1 MTLGILS
8 VTPGSP
14 ASTAGFRN
22 TDKLVSC
29 NGSPLND
36 WIDFLYC
43 ANGLFIT
50 LIYSRGPLIRRLT
63 IRRIPGVDWGFAFQD
78 QEPAVCRKKC
88 IFCFVDQLPANVR
101 PSLQVKDDDIRYSF
115 TQGTY
120 VTLDR
125 DDTEYA
131 IRKHLTPLHISVH
144 ATDPS
149 VRGRILGTCREEPVL
164 HMLKNLSKAGI
175 EMETQ
180 IVVVPGLNDGEQLD
194 RTLEELLSISG
205 VISAGVVPV
214 GLTKYRNGLPE
225 IRRPSEAE
233 ALRVVSQCSMWRRK
247 AMKNRGNAWV
257 YPSDE
262 FFIIAGLDIPP
273 ASYYKSCTLRENG
286 IGLLAE
292 LLEISEKKFTGRGA
306 VCTGTLAA
314 PFLKRVLNGS
324 DYHVTVVEN
333 TFLGPEIGAA
343 GLLSGADIIRSVK
356 ELPDSYNS
364 VILPDVMFNHDMLT
378 LDDLTL
384 EEISQSTDRDFLV
397 LRGLEEL
404 T

>member
-1 MTLGILS
+1 MLGILS

-14 ASTAGFRN
+14 ASAAGFRN
-22 TDKLVSC
+22 IDRLVSC

-36 WIDFLYC
+36 WIDFFYC
-43 ANGLFIT
+43 ANGLFVT
-50 LIYSRGPLIRRLT
+50 LVFSRGPLIRRLT
-63 IRRIPGVDWGFAFQD
+63 IRRNPAVDWGFTFQD

-88 IFCFVDQLPANVR
+88 IFCFVDQLPRNVR
-101 PSLQVKDDDIRYSF
+101 PSLLVKDDDIRYSF
-115 TQGTY
+115 IQGTY

-149 VRGRILGTCREEPVL
+149 VRGKILGTCREEPVL
-164 HMLKNLSKAGI
+164 HMLEDLSKAGI

-194 RTLEELLSISG
+194 KTLEDLLSITG
-205 VISAGVVPV
+205 IISAGVVPV

-225 IRRPSEAE
+225 IRRPSKVE
-233 ALRVVSQCSMWRRK
+233 ALRVVSQCSMWRSK

-262 FFIIAGLDIPP
+262 FFLLAGMDIPP
-273 ASYYKSCTLRENG
+273 ASYYESCTLRENG

-292 LLEISEKKFTGRGA
+292 LLEISGRKFTGSGV

-324 DYHVTVVEN
+324 DYQVTVVEN
-333 TFLGPEIGAA
+333 YFLGPEIGAA
-343 GLLSGADIIRSVK
+343 GLLSGADIVRSVK
-356 ELPDSYNS
+356 KLSDTYNR
-364 VILPDVMFNHDMLT
+364 VILPDVMFNHNMLT
-378 LDDLTL
+378 LDDLTP
-384 EEISQSTDRDFLV
+384 EEISQSTGKEILV
-397 LRGLEEL
+397 LRDLEEL
-404 T
+404 A

>member
-1 MTLGILS
+1 MLEILS
-8 VTPGSP
+8 ITPGSP
-14 ASTAGFRN
+14 ASAAGFRRI
-22 TDKLVSC
+22 DRLVSC

-36 WIDFLYC
+36 WIDFLYS
-43 ANGLFIT
+43 ANGLFIN
-50 LIYSRGPLIRRLT
+50 LIYTRGPLIRRLT
-63 IRRIPGVDWGFAFQD
+63 IRRNPGVDWGFTFKG

-88 IFCFVDQLPANVR
+88 IFCFVDQLPRDVR

-115 TQGTY
+115 VQGTY

-149 VRGRILGTCREEPVL
+149 VRGKILGTCREEPVL
-164 HMLKNLSKAGI
+164 HMLEKLSRAGI
-175 EMETQ
+175 KMETQ
-180 IVVVPGLNDGEQLD
+180 IVVVPGLNDGKQLD
-194 RTLEELLSISG
+194 RTLEDLFSIPG

-225 IRRPSEAE
+225 IRRPFEAE
-233 ALRVVSQCSMWRRK
+233 ALRVVNQCSMWRRK

-273 ASYYKSCTLRENG
+273 VSYYESCTLKENG
-286 IGLLAE
+286 IGLLAD
-292 LLEISEKKFTGRGA
+292 LLAISGKKFKGRGA

-314 PFLKRVLNGS
+314 PFLRRLLNGS
-324 DYHVTVVEN
+324 DYLVTVIEN
-333 TFLGPEIGAA
+333 TFLGPEIGVA
-343 GLLSGADIIRSVK
+343 GLLSGADIVRSVK
-356 ELPDSYNS
+356 DLPDLYNS
-364 VILPDVMFNHDMLT
+364 VILPGVMFNHDMLT
-378 LDDLTL
+378 LDDHTP
-384 EEISQSTDRDFLV
+384 EEISQSTGREVLV
-397 LRGLEEL
+397 ARNLEEL
-404 T
+404 V